1 MSWWMSSGETSLR
14 VSEPGSSGLGG
25 VKLKVDV
32 GVRVVLLA
40 SETYGLMGIGLGL
53 GGSLLVAT

>member
-1 MSWWMSSGETSLR
+1 MSSGETSLR

-25 VKLKVDV
+25 VKLKDVEV

-40 SETYGLMGIGLGL
+40 SETYGLMGMGLGL
-53 GGSLLVAT
+53 GGSLLLAM

>member
-1 MSWWMSSGETSLR
+1 MSSGETSLR

-25 VKLKVDV
+25 VKLKDVEV